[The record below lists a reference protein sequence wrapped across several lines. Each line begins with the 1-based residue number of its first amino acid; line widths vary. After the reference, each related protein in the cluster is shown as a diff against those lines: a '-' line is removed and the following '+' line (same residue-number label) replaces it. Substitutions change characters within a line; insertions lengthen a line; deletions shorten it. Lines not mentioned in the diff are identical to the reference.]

1 MSYLDGEVFLEVKH
15 PSGTRILEVVKRPD
29 GVGYFVEW
37 TQEYDEYAG
46 DYWSPSHQS
55 GLYASAEDAL
65 MDARNSQMARSRRIS
80 AGRAACHLAPT
91 NSCQSSFHPQAAIR

>member
-1 MSYLDGEVFLEVKH
+1 MSFLDGEVFLKVED

-29 GVGYFVEW
+29 GVGRFVEW

-46 DYWSPSHQS
+46 DYWAPSHES

-65 MDARNSQMARSRRIS
+65 TEARKILSWLKAE
-80 AGRAACHLAPT
+80 G
-91 NSCQSSFHPQAAIR
+91 